1 VNAHGSSTPLN
12 DVTETSAIKQ
22 VFGDHAYRM
31 PISGTKGYY
40 GHALGASGAVEAA
53 ICALS
58 LTNEWLPPTINLEHP
73 DGACD
78 LDYMPG
84 TGRAARPE
92 YVLSNSFG
100 FGGINASLVFR
111 RAD

>member
-1 VNAHGSSTPLN
+1 MVAHRQRRA
-12 DVTETSAIKQ
+12 DKRE
-22 VFGDHAYRM
+22 
-31 PISGTKGYY
+31 
-40 GHALGASGAVEAA
+40 ALAGRRTQKALIRFHRTQQGAVEAA

-58 LTNEWLPPTINLEHP
+58 LIHAWLPPTINLQIP

-78 LDYMPG
+78 LDYIPG
-84 TGRAARPE
+84 TGRAARTE
-92 YVLSNSFG
+92 YVVSNSFG